1 MNGKR
6 SIAWKAGRLLAAHA
20 SEILLLSQVSSLQG
34 IAEYFS
40 REFGQPISRRQV
52 DFLMKKIRQGKARIT
67 EEEVIVAAAKHGAPS
82 SLVRQALSLVQA
94 PKPAKNTPVSTDSH
108 QAHVLP
114 KAVAPPRKQPDE
126 CIADTRIPAKG
137 PVPENIWLSF
147 AKETA
152 LPIDTVNGNYLP
164 EEHARLLGPDG
175 FEKLTD
181 DDFRRLAGYLNV
193 CRLHPDRG
201 SAASYDNLVEQKATE
216 IKKSIKRTARNL
228 R

>member
-1 MNGKR
+1 MKGKR

-82 SLVRQALSLVQA
+82 SLVRQALSFVEP
-94 PKPAKNTPVSTDSH
+94 PKPARNMPVL
-108 QAHVLP
+108 A
-114 KAVAPPRKQPDE
+114 APREAQVFLDATKSPRKQAAE
-126 CIADTRIPAKG
+126 SLAGFCIPSEG
-137 PVPENIWLSF
+137 PVPDDIWLRF
-147 AKETA
+147 AKDTA
-152 LPIDTVNGNYLP
+152 LPIDRLNGNYLP
-164 EEHARLLGPDG
+164 EEHARILGPDAV
-175 FEKLTD
+175 EKLAD
-181 DDFRRLAGYLNV
+181 DDFLRLAGYLNV

-201 SAASYDNLVEQKATE
+201 SAASYDNLLEQKAAE
-216 IKKSIKRTARNL
+216 IK
-228 R
+228 